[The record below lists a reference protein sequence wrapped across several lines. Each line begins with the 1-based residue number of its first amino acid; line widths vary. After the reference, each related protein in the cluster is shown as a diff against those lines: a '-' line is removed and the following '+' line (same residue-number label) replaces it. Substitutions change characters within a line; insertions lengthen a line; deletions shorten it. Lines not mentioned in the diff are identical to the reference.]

1 MTYLQSDADDA
12 PVVLRRMRATHR
24 GGRKPNTSMPL
35 GKRMVACGLGVGD
48 LAALAG
54 ISERQLSNYLAG
66 RKCPSDTDLI
76 YLSRVLKCR
85 VEDITPPR

>member
-1 MTYLQSDADDA
+1 
-12 PVVLRRMRATHR
+12 
-24 GGRKPNTSMPL
+24 MPL

-85 VEDITPPR
+85 VEDITPPG